1 MQHARKKRKKSWK
14 PKCACLENA
23 VLTFLYV
30 SATVGYIE
38 QKTKTVLVIENHTFS
53 QEVYNAIFSDEYTVA
68 IAASYSEA
76 LEKLQQG
83 EWDVVV
89 LDMLYQGGIN
99 GIALLET
106 YKKHNAGYADILLKK
121 KKQPVF
127 IAIVDDEDHMEK
139 IRELADEVFIMGK
152 FTPGDVLEKVQAC
165 LQKKQELEAA
175 QSS

>member
-1 MQHARKKRKKSWK
+1 M
-14 PKCACLENA
+14 
-23 VLTFLYV
+23 
-30 SATVGYIE
+30 E
-38 QKTKTVLVIENHTFS
+38 QKTKTVLVIENHTSS
-53 QEVYNAIFSDEYTVA
+53 QEVYSAIFSPQYTVA

-99 GIALLET
+99 GITLMET
-106 YKKHNAGYADILLKK
+106 YKRDPASKSA

-127 IAIVDDEDHMEK
+127 IAIVDDEDQMEK
-139 IRELADEVFIMGK
+139 IRELADGVFIMGK
-152 FTPGDVLEKVQAC
+152 FTPGDVLEKAQAC
-165 LQKKQELEAA
+165 LQKKQELQVASA

>member
-1 MQHARKKRKKSWK
+1 M
-14 PKCACLENA
+14 
-23 VLTFLYV
+23 
-30 SATVGYIE
+30 E
-38 QKTKTVLVIENHTFS
+38 QKTKTVLVIENHTLS
-53 QEVYNAIFSDEYTVA
+53 QEVYNAIFSPEYTVA

-89 LDMLYQGGIN
+89 LDMLYRGGIN

-127 IAIVDDEDHMEK
+127 IAIVFCSVVVMAWTF
-139 IRELADEVFIMGK
+139 LS
-152 FTPGDVLEKVQAC
+152 EKVNVVPLFSPSENTDMVPPC
-165 LQKKQELEAA
+165 
-175 QSS
+175 SSTMDFEIYKPNPVPCPLVRV

>member
-1 MQHARKKRKKSWK
+1 M
-14 PKCACLENA
+14 
-23 VLTFLYV
+23 
-30 SATVGYIE
+30 E
-38 QKTKTVLVIENHTFS
+38 QKTKTVLVIENRTSS
-53 QEVYNAIFSDEYTVA
+53 QEVYSAIFSPEYTVA

-89 LDMLYQGGIN
+89 LDMLYRGGIN

-106 YKKHNAGYADILLKK
+106 YKKHNAGYADIILEK

-127 IAIVDDEDHMEK
+127 IAIVDDEDHMEQV
-139 IRELADEVFIMGK
+139 RALADGMFIMGK